1 MTPTLALGEAMRRRD
16 FFKAIGAAASWPIAA
31 RAQQSAMAVIGS
43 LNEAKSGLLGKQMS
57 AFRRGLSEM
66 GYVEGR
72 NVAVEYRWAEEHLE
86 RLSGLADDL
95 VRRDVAVIVA
105 LTTPSSLA
113 AKTSTKTIPI
123 VFATGND
130 PVAIGLVDSLN
141 RPGGNVTGVTN
152 LNVLVAGKRLE
163 MLHAMLPPS
172 ASVMGYLV
180 NPANVVYAAN
190 ETREML
196 AGARRLG
203 VRLVVINASGQ
214 SEFEAAF
221 MTVVREGV
229 SGLVIGGD
237 GLFFNHDKELAA
249 LGLRFKVPTMF
260 RYFESVEAGGL
271 ASYSTDFMDAVRQA
285 SVYTAR
291 ILKGEK
297 PADLPVQQ
305 VTKMQLTINL
315 KTAKAL
321 GLKISDNLLS
331 IANEVIE

>member
-1 MTPTLALGEAMRRRD
+1 MRRRE
-16 FFKAIGAAASWPIAA
+16 FISAVSAAAAWPLGA
-31 RAQQSAMAVIGS
+31 RAQQPMPVIGF
-43 LNEAKSGLLGKQMS
+43 LNEAKPGLIGKQMS
-57 AFRRGLSEM
+57 AFLRGLSDT
-66 GYVEGR
+66 GYIEGR
-72 NVAVEYRWAEEHLE
+72 NVVVEYRWAEEHLE

-123 VFATGND
+123 VFASGND

-141 RPGGNVTGVTN
+141 RPGANVTGVTN
-152 LNVLVAGKRLE
+152 LNVLVSGKRLE
-163 MLHAMLPPS
+163 MLHAMLPS
-172 ASVMGYLV
+172 ASSMAYLV

-190 ETREML
+190 ETREMQ
-196 AGARRLG
+196 AGARSLG
-203 VRLVVINASGQ
+203 VRLVVLNASDPND
-214 SEFEAAF
+214 FEAAF
-221 MTVVREGV
+221 MTAVREGV

-237 GLFFNHDKELAA
+237 ALFFNHDKELAA

-297 PADLPVQQ
+297 PADLPAQQ
-305 VTKMQLTINL
+305 VTKMLLTINM

-321 GLKISDNLLS
+321 GITVPVSLLGR
-331 IANEVIE
+331 ADEVIE